1 MIDNNNTIDN
11 LEKLEEGVVKTL
23 EYLAA
28 QGFIVNRDKV
38 LKLTTISMYKAVLN
52 NSDKIEGFDIAKF
65 NNKVR
70 LLWPMK
76 KWLFFLFLKNGKIHI

>member
-1 MIDNNNTIDN
+1 MTDNNNTINN
-11 LEKLEEGVVKTL
+11 LEELEEGVVKTL

-52 NSDKIEGFDIAKF
+52 NSDKIKDFNISKF

-70 LLWPMK
+70 LL
-76 KWLFFLFLKNGKIHI
+76 

>member
-23 EYLAA
+23 EYLAT

-38 LKLTTISMYKAVLN
+38 LKLITISMYKAVLN

-70 LLWPMK
+70 LL
-76 KWLFFLFLKNGKIHI
+76 

>member
-1 MIDNNNTIDN
+1 MIDKNDTIDN

-28 QGFIVNRDKV
+28 QGFIVSRDKV

-52 NSDKIEGFDIAKF
+52 NSDKIKGFDIVKF
-65 NNKVR
+65 NNKIR
-70 LLWPMK
+70 
-76 KWLFFLFLKNGKIHI
+76 FL

>member
-1 MIDNNNTIDN
+1 MMDNNNTINN

-28 QGFIVNRDKV
+28 QCFIVNRDKV

-52 NSDKIEGFDIAKF
+52 NSDKIKGFDISKF

-70 LLWPMK
+70 LL
-76 KWLFFLFLKNGKIHI
+76 

>member
-1 MIDNNNTIDN
+1 MIDKNDTIDN

-28 QGFIVNRDKV
+28 QGFIFNRDKV

-52 NSDKIEGFDIAKF
+52 NSDKIKGFNIAKF

-70 LLWPMK
+70 LL
-76 KWLFFLFLKNGKIHI
+76 

>member
-23 EYLAA
+23 EYLAT

-52 NSDKIEGFDIAKF
+52 NSNKIKDFDITKF

-70 LLWPMK
+70 LL
-76 KWLFFLFLKNGKIHI
+76 

>member
-1 MIDNNNTIDN
+1 MMDNNNTIN
-11 LEKLEEGVVKTL
+11 SLEELEEGVVKTL

-52 NSDKIEGFDIAKF
+52 NSDKIKDFDISKF

-70 LLWPMK
+70 LL
-76 KWLFFLFLKNGKIHI
+76 

>member
-1 MIDNNNTIDN
+1 MTENNNTINN
-11 LEKLEEGVVKTL
+11 LEELEEGVVKTL

-52 NSDKIEGFDIAKF
+52 NSNKIKDFDIAKF

-70 LLWPMK
+70 LL
-76 KWLFFLFLKNGKIHI
+76 